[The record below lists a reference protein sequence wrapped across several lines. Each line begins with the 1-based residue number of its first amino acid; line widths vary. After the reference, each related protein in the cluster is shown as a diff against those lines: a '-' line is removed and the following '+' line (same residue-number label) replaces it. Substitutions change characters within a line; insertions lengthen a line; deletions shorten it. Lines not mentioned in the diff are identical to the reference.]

1 MGTIGSTLSAG
12 LSVANTPVTGANS
25 NSSSSSS
32 SSGGSTSGSSSSS
45 NSTGIFTGTSAYSA
59 ELQNVISR
67 AVAIATLPID
77 LLQDQQTTLSNQS
90 TELTTLNTDFT
101 AVQSSVTAI
110 QSALGGTGMQTSV
123 SDPSVASVSTG
134 EGAVAGSYAISVSD
148 IGAYATSL
156 SSQSWNAPAG
166 ASGQTTT
173 YNMVIGGNSYSF
185 TPSDQSAATVA
196 STINSLYG
204 DMVQATAVNV
214 GSSAD
219 PDYRIALQSA
229 TLGPEDLDI
238 QVPAQGNL
246 QTGEAA
252 ASGYA
257 ESQSTST
264 WDSSG
269 SASTYTLAVD
279 GTDYT
284 ISPTDNSA
292 SSVAA
297 AINAISGNPV
307 EATVVDLGSSG
318 SPDYRIQLQ
327 ATKASVSTV
336 DLLDSS
342 GNSLQT
348 QETPAAAA
356 SPVSQTIGTWDPTPD
371 PSGNPTEYTL
381 TVGSTQQTFTAD
393 DNSATGVAAAINAL
407 GAGVQANVVNLGT
420 DANPE
425 EAIQL
430 VNTTGSTGT
439 PQLSRSTPFDLQTQ
453 GPAGSLARYEIANS
467 GETVSSDSR
476 SVEIATGTNLTLTG
490 TGSATVTVSQSAS
503 ALSTALSGFATAY
516 NAAVTELD
524 NQRGQSGGPL
534 QGQSIVNSLSQAL
547 ASMSTYSSSGSAVG
561 MADLGFTLNDDGS
574 LTYDASTFLST
585 EAVNPAGVTA
595 FLGSTT
601 GGGFLKTAT
610 DVLNSMVG
618 PTTGLLTTQE
628 TDIQSQITNLG
639 TTITNKQSQVD
650 ALQTQLTNQMATA
663 DATIASMEQQ
673 YSYMSSMFA
682 AQQTADMMYANE

>member
-1 MGTIGSTLSAG
+1 MGTISSTLSAG

-25 NSSSSSS
+25 SSGSSSSSTS
-32 SSGGSTSGSSSSS
+32 STSGSSST

-59 ELQNVISR
+59 ELQNVIAR

-77 LLQDQQTTLSNQS
+77 LLQDEQTTLSNQS

-101 AVQSSVTAI
+101 AVQTSVTAI
-110 QSALGGTGMQTSV
+110 QDALGGTGMQTSV
-123 SDPSVASVSTG
+123 SDPSVASVTTG
-134 EGAVAGSYAISVSD
+134 DGAVAGSYAINVSD
-148 IGAYATSL
+148 LGAYATSL
-156 SSQSWNAPAG
+156 SSQSWNAPTNAT
-166 ASGQTTT
+166 GQTTT
-173 YNMVIGGNSYSF
+173 YNLVIGSNSYSF
-185 TPSDQSAATVA
+185 TPSDNSAATVA

-219 PDYRIALQSA
+219 PDYRIALQSN

-246 QTGEAA
+246 QTAA
-252 ASGYA
+252 AATSGYA
-257 ESQSTST
+257 ESQSTNT

-327 ATKASVSTV
+327 ATSASVSTV
-336 DLLDSS
+336 DLQDSS
-342 GNSLQT
+342 GDSLQT
-348 QETPAAAA
+348 QETPVATG
-356 SPVSQTIGTWDPTPD
+356 STVSQTVGIWDPTPD
-371 PSGNPTEYTL
+371 PSGNPTQYTL
-381 TVGSTQQTFTAD
+381 TVGSTQQTFTVT

-407 GAGVQANVVNLGT
+407 TGAGVQANVVNLGT
-420 DANPE
+420 DASPE

-430 VNTTGSTGT
+430 VNTAGTSGT

-453 GPAGSLARYEIANS
+453 GPAGSLAQYEVANS
-467 GETVSSDSR
+467 GKTVSSDTR
-476 SVEIATGTNLTLTG
+476 SVSVAAGTTLTLTG
-490 TGSATVTVSQSAS
+490 TGSATVTVSQSTS
-503 ALSTALSGFATAY
+503 TLSSALSGFSTAY
-516 NAAVTELD
+516 NAAVAELTK
-524 NQRGQSGGPL
+524 QRGQSGGAL
-534 QGQSIVNSLSQAL
+534 QGESIVNSLSQTL
-547 ASMSTYSSSGSAVG
+547 ASMSTYSSSSGSIG
-561 MADLGFTLNDDGS
+561 MADLGFTLNDDGT
-574 LTYDASTFLST
+574 LTYDPLTLIST
-585 EAVNPAGVTA
+585 EASNPAGVSA
-595 FLGSTT
+595 FLGSPT
-601 GGGFLKTAT
+601 GGGFLETAT
-610 DVLNSMVG
+610 NVLNGMLDT
-618 PTTGLLTTQE
+618 TTGTLTTEE
-628 TDIQSQITNLG
+628 TDVQSQITSLG
-639 TTITNKQSQVD
+639 TTITNKQAQVD

-663 DATIASMEQQ
+663 DATIATMEQQ